1 MREWARGI
9 DGRNGRSSSSEQVSV
24 SQYPCMILLSV
35 SRNVTRHHSFL
46 NLHTTTQT
54 REKLQSIPCPYT
66 PSNHLN
72 MFGG

>member
-24 SQYPCMILLSV
+24 SQYNNPCMILLLSV

-46 NLHTTTQT
+46 NLHTTPQT
-54 REKLQSIPCPYT
+54 K
-66 PSNHLN
+66 
-72 MFGG
+72 

>member
-24 SQYPCMILLSV
+24 SQYNYPCMILLSV

-46 NLHTTTQT
+46 NLHTTPQT
-54 REKLQSIPCPYT
+54 KRETIFNLRLVPIHPVSI
-66 PSNHLN
+66 
-72 MFGG
+72 